1 MLNANSLDERRI
13 QIRLMRGEY
22 IWRKKRK
29 RAERSRS
36 KKKEKGKKESNPRKE
51 GSREELRKLL

>member
-1 MLNANSLDERRI
+1 
-13 QIRLMRGEY
+13 MRGEY

-51 GSREELRKLL
+51 GSRGELRKLL